1 MYTIQGRNGASM
13 CTSYNARIRGVY
25 KFIIYA
31 MDGGLEFK
39 KYKAGIEASIGT
51 SYNVGIEVS

>member
-1 MYTIQGRNGASM
+1 M
-13 CTSYNARIRGVY
+13 SYM
-25 KFIIYA
+25 FIIYV

-51 SYNVGIEVS
+51 